1 MALMPA
7 ADLEIDAPLV
17 RRLLAEQA
25 PDLAGLPL
33 RLAANGWDNAVF
45 RLGEDLAVRL
55 PRREAAVPLLRHE
68 QRWLPE
74 LAAGLAVATPTP
86 LRCGA
91 PSSFFPWPWSVV
103 PWIEGTTA
111 ARATPGQRRGAAG
124 GLAEFV
130 AAFHRPAPP
139 EAPRNPVRGVPL
151 PTRDPQV
158 RRRLA
163 GGLVPHA
170 AEVGRLWT
178 ELSAAPPWTG
188 EPRWLHGD
196 LHPANLVLRDGRL
209 AAVIDFGDL
218 AAGDPATDLA
228 AAWLV
233 FDEAGRCDFRDRLGS
248 AQTGVPGIGAA
259 AAIDAATWIRARGW
273 ALNMATAM
281 LDASEDNPVI
291 RKIGEEAL
299 EQVLAG

>member
-7 ADLEIDAPLV
+7 ADLEIDVPLV

-33 RLAANGWDNAVF
+33 RLAANGWDNAMF
-45 RLGEDLAVRL
+45 RLGDDLAVRL
-55 PRREAAVPLLRHE
+55 PRREAAVPLLRKE

-74 LAAGLAVATPTP
+74 LTAGLAVATPAP

-111 ARATPGQRRGAAG
+111 ARVSPGQRRLAAG

-130 AAFHRPAPP
+130 AAFQRPAPP

-170 AEVGRLWT
+170 GQAGRLWR

-188 EPRWLHGD
+188 EPVWLHGD
-196 LHPANLVLRDGRL
+196 LHPENLILREGRL

-228 AAWLV
+228 AAGWSSTRPGGAASGTGSTRRASARRLPSTNPRGSARG
-233 FDEAGRCDFRDRLGS
+233 AGRCPWPPRCWTRRRIIRQS
-248 AQTGVPGIGAA
+248 A
-259 AAIDAATWIRARGW
+259 GW
-273 ALNMATAM
+273 GK
-281 LDASEDNPVI
+281 
-291 RKIGEEAL
+291 RR
-299 EQVLAG
+299 

>member
-1 MALMPA
+1 MALMRA
-7 ADLEIDAPLV
+7 ADLEIDVPLV

-25 PDLAGLPL
+25 PDLEGLPL

-45 RLGEDLAVRL
+45 RLGDGLAVRL

-74 LAAGLAVATPTP
+74 LTAGLSVATPTP
-86 LRCGA
+86 LRCGT

-111 ARATPGQRRGAAG
+111 ARVSPGQRRRAAD

-130 AAFHRPAPP
+130 AAFHRAAPP

-151 PTRDPQV
+151 ASRDPQV
-158 RRRLA
+158 RRRLG
-163 GGLVPHA
+163 GGLVPHP
-170 AEVGRLWT
+170 AEAGRLWR
-178 ELSAAPPWTG
+178 ELSAAREWSG
-188 EPRWLHGD
+188 EPVWLHGD
-196 LHPANLVLRDGRL
+196 LHPQNLILRGGRL

-218 AAGDPATDLA
+218 TAGDPATDLA

-233 FDEAGRCDFRDRLGS
+233 FDEAGRRDFRDRIGS
-248 AQTGVPGIGAA
+248 AHVGSAHMGAA
-259 AAIDAATWIRARGW
+259 TVDEPTWVRARGW
-273 ALNMATAM
+273 ALSMATAM
-281 LDASEDNPVI
+281 LDASEDNPAI
-291 RKIGEEAL
+291 RTMGEEAL
-299 EQVLAG
+299 HQVLAG